1 MMSCFQSRRLSSQS
15 SVWLLRCALIVA
27 VICWF
32 PLPERAP
39 GPVCSCLPSTS
50 PPTAARHPF
59 PDQEL
64 PELYRF
70 WVKRRR
76 LQRLPYADAI
86 SKVGSCSTLN
96 ETERAIKHFWAAA
109 SCRRRAMSSPEPP
122 GSLAGGRNVTLS
134 NCPAPSACSISTP
147 EASSLYATT
156 TIPASAQRCR
166 YQS

>member
-1 MMSCFQSRRLSSQS
+1 MAGDWAYDELLPIAAVELTILGLAVALCVNRRSH
-15 SVWLLRCALIVA
+15 LLVSTTRA
-27 VICWF
+27 
-32 PLPERAP
+32 RAP
-39 GPVCSCLPSTS
+39 GPVCTCLPSTS

-59 PDQEL
+59 PDHEL

-109 SCRRRAMSSPEPP
+109 SCRRRATSSSEP
-122 GSLAGGRNVTLS
+122 T
-134 NCPAPSACSISTP
+134 
-147 EASSLYATT
+147 ASWHA
-156 TIPASAQRCR
+156 AAM
-166 YQS
+166 